1 MRALFTLAGGIFNV
15 VLEGTGKVVLTS
27 RGEPVLLDT
36 STPTFADPDSAMAWS
51 GGMRTGVRS
60 DVSFKTF
67 LGRGSGETF
76 QIAFEGPG
84 WVPIQS
90 SEGPTVPEH
99 PHGGASSGGGIDSF
113 FGDGD

>member
-1 MRALFTLAGGIFNV
+1 VER
-15 VLEGTGKVVLTS
+15 
-27 RGEPVLLDT
+27 RGV
-36 STPTFADPDSAMAWS
+36 SS
-51 GGMRTGVRS
+51 VRS

-67 LGRGSGETF
+67 MGRGSRETF

-84 WVPIQS
+84 WVLLQS

-99 PHGGASSGGGIDSF
+99 PHGGASSGGIGSF